1 MQFLLGKA
9 QAPLATTTITT
20 ILLYYYYAQ
29 LAILLGEA
37 QPRAAKVNDRN
48 FAKFSVDKPSSLRS
62 DTVNKK
68 TLHFIETWDLSND
81 EWSLFVRSNIYN

>member
-1 MQFLLGKA
+1 MQFLLGEA
-9 QAPLATTTITT
+9 QAPLATTTM
-20 ILLYYYYAQ
+20 LLYYYYYYYYYAQ

-81 EWSLFVRSNIYN
+81 ECGHCL

>member
-1 MQFLLGKA
+1 MLL
-9 QAPLATTTITT
+9 Q
-20 ILLYYYYAQ
+20 YYYYVQ

-37 QPRAAKVNDRN
+37 QPRAARVNDRN

-62 DTVNKK
+62 DPVNKK

-81 EWSLFVRSNIYN
+81 EWSLFVRSNIYS

>member
-1 MQFLLGKA
+1 MQFLLGEA
-9 QAPLATTTITT
+9 QAPLATTTM
-20 ILLYYYYAQ
+20 LLYYFYYYAQ

-68 TLHFIETWDLSND
+68 NLAF
-81 EWSLFVRSNIYN
+81 Y